1 MTDGEINSTTVAAGR
16 SAARKA
22 PPWLVAIALLTGFV
36 AVLCLG
42 LGVLFLVDRGA
53 QVNIDIGMDI
63 RGKQPHLF
71 LHRLAVGTTLFA
83 TGVWFTLLTRGLW
96 QNRRYGRVMGWM
108 TVAAIVGIAILLR
121 VA

>member
-1 MTDGEINSTTVAAGR
+1 MSDGETNSTAAIPR
-16 SAARKA
+16 QSAPRKP
-22 PPWLVAIALLTGFV
+22 PPWLIAIALAAGFF

-42 LGVLFLVDRGA
+42 LGLLFLVDWHA
-53 QVNIDIGMDI
+53 QVNIDIGFDI
-63 RGKQPHLF
+63 LGKHPHLV
-71 LHRLAVGTTLFA
+71 LHRVALGTVLFG

-96 QNRRYGRVMGWM
+96 QKRRYGRVMGWM